1 MTLGEQIKKRRN
13 ELKITQDELAE
24 KCGLSSKRVIF
35 DYESGRRNPSLN
47 SLQKLASVLDCEVKI
62 MLEKNQLIK

>member
-35 DYESGRRNPSLN
+35 DYESGRISPSIGTLKKIAE
-47 SLQKLASVLDCEVKI
+47 SLDCDLKI
-62 MLEKNQLIK
+62 TLEKK

>member
-24 KCGLSSKRVIF
+24 KCGLSSKRVIY
-35 DYESGRRNPSLN
+35 DYETGRISPSIGTLKKIAE
-47 SLQKLASVLDCEVKI
+47 SLDCDLKI
-62 MLEKNQLIK
+62 TLEKK